1 MNRPSIYICP
11 LPRKPPSPDH
21 PSRLSQSRGFGFPVH
36 LFMTFILFI
45 VWPHLEAYEIFLPP
59 PGIELGALA
68 MTAQSFNH
76 CGIPYVTSFQLNL
89 LG

>member
-11 LPRKPPSPDH
+11 LPRKPPSPAH

-45 VWPHLEAYEIFLPP
+45 FWPHLEAYEIFLPP

-76 CGIPYVTSFQLNL
+76 CGIPYITSFQLNL